1 MKETPGEWGRQD
13 ESAELAAERAHPT
26 RQPMWLSLAKRT
38 MNRLHEAPCGI
49 ELSARKASVIETE
62 RL

>member
-1 MKETPGEWGRQD
+1 MALRNERQPPGDHEAYRKND
-13 ESAELAAERAHPT
+13 VAAERAHP
-26 RQPMWLSLAKRT
+26 WLSPAKRK